1 MKYRLNTFMDE
12 SKAIYYP
19 HSITVRYCVGDE
31 LIIGETYSLNTPML
45 LIMENIRASRGLLDE
60 GKGIVDAIIKVN
72 H

>member
-1 MKYRLNTFMDE
+1 MSYRLNTFMDE
-12 SKAIYYP
+12 SKAINYP
-19 HSITVRYCVGDE
+19 HSVTVRYCVGDE
-31 LIIGETYSLNTPML
+31 LIIGETYSLDTPML